1 MKKSYSLTFLFTLIL
16 ATVFTAAFV
25 LSCASKKTIQSNS
38 TDTTVIAN
46 NSKQTTT
53 KTETTSQA
61 INDTIRY
68 YVGQL
73 RTNNKICDSLT
84 AIALNDYFSNYNYA
98 KNSGNNAWSIKYD
111 EIKRQLVIINK
122 QAATKNTAVHD
133 TLIKTKFIYKNKDV
147 MVSVPVRYVP
157 GYIKYFSLFG
167 AACLFAIV
175 VYSSIKL
182 RQKYTV

>member
-1 MKKSYSLTFLFTLIL
+1 MKKSYSLTFLFTIIL
-16 ATVFTAAFV
+16 ATVFTSAFV
-25 LSCASKKTIQSNS
+25 ISCASKKTIQSNT

-53 KTETTSQA
+53 KTETTNQA

-73 RTNNKICDSLT
+73 RTNNKICDSLA
-84 AIALNDYFSNYNYA
+84 AIALNDYFNNFNFA
-98 KNSGNNAWSIKYD
+98 KNSGNNAWSVKYD
-111 EIKRQLVIINK
+111 KLLKQLVIISK

-133 TLIKTKFIYKNKDV
+133 TLIKTKFIYKNKNV
-147 MVSVPVRYVP
+147 MVSVPVKYVP
-157 GYIKYFSLFG
+157 NYIKYFSLFG
-167 AACLFAIV
+167 AACLLAIV